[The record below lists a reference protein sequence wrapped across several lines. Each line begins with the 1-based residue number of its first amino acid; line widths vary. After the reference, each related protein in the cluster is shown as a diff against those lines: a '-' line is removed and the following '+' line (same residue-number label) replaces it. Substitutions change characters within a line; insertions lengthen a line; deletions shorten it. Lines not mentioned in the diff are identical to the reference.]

1 MLKRLCTRTG
11 EELPL
16 LKRLEVQDLKVKR
29 LLEIERAA
37 IIARRDAQLEMI
49 ALRRLE
55 NDHHK

>member
-1 MLKRLCTRTG
+1 MLKHWHTRTG
-11 EELPL
+11 AELPL

-49 ALRRLE
+49 ALRRLA